1 MEHFVKPSYGKMWHF
16 CHNSQGICYSSISG
30 KHTSSYEVLLPD
42 GQPDFDVIIDNNDQI
57 HLVCQNENGD
67 IIYMKRA
74 KDNWERETLMQSKS
88 KENYKKNFAMILVG
102 NWVNVLYSLQYK
114 NSKIIAHQII
124 GNDGA
129 TPEVLDYIDGDFSVT
144 KDKFNNI
151 FVLYQSHTYGN
162 FGYMAYVWSKK
173 EWSDFVAVPVEGEV
187 TNPHIFVDKSNV
199 LHITGVLNGKI
210 IYYSD
215 TVQNFGE
222 GANPVL
228 MEKDNLYLLWEN
240 PSEGKIHAACS
251 ADNGKNFSNVTEFMA
266 GRFTSAKIYAIS
278 YTAHET
284 SCRTNRCYGYLTDG
298 SVNFYLTPDFF
309 NISRVPPKNIETK
322 ELVLPSEHKS
332 DTKIILEELAKI
344 SAKLDNLQKSIDNQE
359 EI

>member
-16 CHNSQGICYSSISG
+16 CHNSQGICYSSIVG
-30 KHTSSYEVLLPD
+30 KQASSYEVLLSD
-42 GQPDFDVIIDNNDQI
+42 GQPDFDVIIDNKDCI
-57 HLVCQNENGD
+57 HLVCQNGNGD
-67 IIYMKRA
+67 IIYMKRV
-74 KDNWERETLMQSKS
+74 KDKWESQTLMQSKS
-88 KENYKKNFAMILVG
+88 KENYPKNFTIVLVG
-102 NWVNVLYSLQYK
+102 NQVNILYSLQYK
-114 NSKIIAHQII
+114 SSKIIAHQII
-124 GNDGA
+124 ESDK
-129 TPEVLDYIDGDFSVT
+129 TPEVLDYIDGEFSVT
-144 KDKFNNI
+144 KDKSGNI
-151 FVLYQSHTYGN
+151 FVLYQSNTYGN
-162 FGYMAYVWSKK
+162 FGYMAYIWNKK
-173 EWSDFVAVPVEGEV
+173 EWSDFVAVPVEGKV
-187 TNPHIFVDKSNV
+187 INPHIFVDKSNK

-240 PSEGKIHAACS
+240 SGEGKIHAACS

-284 SCRTNRCYGYLTDG
+284 SCRTNRCYGYIADG
-298 SVNFYLTPDFF
+298 NVNFYLTPDFF
-309 NISRVPPKNIETK
+309 NVSRIPPKVTETPI
-322 ELVLPSEHKS
+322 LPPTHKS
-332 DTKIILEELAKI
+332 ETKIILEELAKI
-344 SAKLDNLQKSIDNQE
+344 SAKLDNLQKSIDNKE